1 MYTLGVFTDNLSQFA
16 SYHSVI
22 ALRRTNLTS
31 GAAAVDLA
39 TLYRIR
45 WKPGEIRQNPC
56 LYRQLWISS
65 DSPV

>member
-45 WKPGEIRQNPC
+45 
-56 LYRQLWISS
+56 
-65 DSPV
+65 